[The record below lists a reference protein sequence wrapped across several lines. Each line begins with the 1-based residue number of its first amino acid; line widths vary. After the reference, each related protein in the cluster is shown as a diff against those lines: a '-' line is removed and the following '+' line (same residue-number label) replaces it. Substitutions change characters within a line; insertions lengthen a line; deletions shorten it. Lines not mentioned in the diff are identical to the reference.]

1 LRASDFLQPG
11 RGALPISAEVQKII
25 FLIAGDSTGTLLNVY
40 HSLMSLDVLKAIK
53 KGDVLHLRHYLESGS
68 DPDYPDSLRRSEA
81 TLLMY
86 AAQVGNTAIGSEL
99 ISHGASL
106 DAHDSHGW
114 TALNMAVH
122 TGHIQFVELLL
133 DAGASLDGHA
143 FRGPIEDFFEWS
155 LTYGTGTKEAM
166 SKIKPIMESA
176 RLKLVQCA
184 AKPDPN
190 E

>member
-1 LRASDFLQPG
+1 
-11 RGALPISAEVQKII
+11 
-25 FLIAGDSTGTLLNVY
+25 
-40 HSLMSLDVLKAIK
+40 MSFDALKAIK
-53 KGDVLHLRHYLESGS
+53 KGDVLHLRYYLESGS
-68 DPDYPDSLRRSEA
+68 DPDFPDPLHRSEA

-86 AAQVGNTAIGSEL
+86 AAHVGNTAIGREL
-99 ISHGASL
+99 IAHGASL

-114 TALNMAVH
+114 TALNTAVH

-143 FRGPIEDFFEWS
+143 FRGPIEDFFDWS
-155 LTYGTGTKEAM
+155 LLYGTGTKEAM
-166 SKIKPIMESA
+166 SKMKPIMESA

-184 AKPDPN
+184 TGPIPR